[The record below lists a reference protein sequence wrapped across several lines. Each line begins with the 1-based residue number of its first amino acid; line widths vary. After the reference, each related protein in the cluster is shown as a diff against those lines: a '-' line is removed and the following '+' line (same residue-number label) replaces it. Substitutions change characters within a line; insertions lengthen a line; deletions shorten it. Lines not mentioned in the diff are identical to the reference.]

1 MNNYFDEYDR
11 KIFESMKNKEW
22 WIDKFKARKL
32 ELISSC
38 RRISSNSSISRKIGG
53 LLLWQQVIEQFL
65 KEIIQI
71 SLTYVKAEI
80 WPTKIDLKIDYDRKT
95 FGQIID
101 MYKNYSV
108 DYEDRPKIIGYLKTI
123 NDNRRMVTH
132 KMFNVEDLEE
142 LENLFKSSYDIH
154 EDLLQLL
161 LNHYILI
168 GDNLEELNDRVDFEH
183 LLIKLNRKK
192 IIT

>member
-1 MNNYFDEYDR
+1 MSNYFDEYDR
-11 KIFESMKNKEW
+11 KIFESMKNKDW
-22 WIDKFKARKL
+22 WIDKFKARKI

-38 RRISSNSSISRKIGG
+38 RRINSNSSMSRKIGG

-80 WPTKIDLKIDYDRKT
+80 WPTKIDFKIDYDKKT

-108 DYEDRPKIIGYLKTI
+108 DYEDRPKIIGFLKTI

-142 LENLFKSSYDIH
+142 LENLFESSYDIH
-154 EDLLQLL
+154 EELLQLL
-161 LNHYILI
+161 LDHYILI

-183 LLIKLNRKK
+183 LLVKLNRKK
-192 IIT
+192 

>member
-161 LNHYILI
+161 LDHYILI

-192 IIT
+192 

>member
-108 DYEDRPKIIGYLKTI
+108 DYEDRPKIIGYLKSI

-154 EDLLQLL
+154 EDFLQLL
-161 LNHYILI
+161 LDHYILI

-192 IIT
+192 

>member
-1 MNNYFDEYDR
+1 MSNYFDEYDR
-11 KIFESMKNKEW
+11 KIFVSMKNKDW
-22 WIDKFKARKL
+22 WIDEFKARKI

-38 RRISSNSSISRKIGG
+38 RRINSNSSMSRKIGG

-80 WPTKIDLKIDYDRKT
+80 WPTKIDFKIDYDKKT
-95 FGQIID
+95 FGQILD

-108 DYEDRPKIIGYLKTI
+108 DYEDRPKIIGFLKTI

-142 LENLFKSSYDIH
+142 LENLFESSYDIH
-154 EDLLQLL
+154 EELLQLL
-161 LNHYILI
+161 LDHYILI

-183 LLIKLNRKK
+183 LLVKLNRKK
-192 IIT
+192 